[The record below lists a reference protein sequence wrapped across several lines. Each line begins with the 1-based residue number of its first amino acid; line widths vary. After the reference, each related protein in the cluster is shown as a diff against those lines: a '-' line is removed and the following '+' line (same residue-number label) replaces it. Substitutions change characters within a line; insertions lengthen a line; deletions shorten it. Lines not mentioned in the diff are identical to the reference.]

1 MTAATTTIELAP
13 PPVLDL
19 VAVGDRIEALLDV
32 TRASPDQRS
41 YERAEE
47 LVRLLTDLYGGALAR
62 VVELLGE
69 EAPAAMD
76 RLLADELVSSLLL
89 VHDLHPESL
98 AVRVE
103 AALDSVRPLLAGHG
117 GDVELL
123 DVDVDASAVHLRLLG
138 SCDGCPSSA
147 STLQHAVEEAIYAA
161 APEVAIIDVDEATE
175 TPAGPGAVPVVLGA
189 KPVYES
195 CPAEPEAP

>member
-1 MTAATTTIELAP
+1 MTATMDPVMAP
-13 PPVLDL
+13 ALDL
-19 VAVGDRIEALLDV
+19 VAVGERIEALLDV

-69 EAPAAMD
+69 EAPEAMD
-76 RLLADELVSSLLL
+76 RLLADELVSSLFL

-103 AALDSVRPLLAGHG
+103 GALDAVRPLLAGHG

-123 DVDVDASAVHLRLLG
+123 DVDVDAAAVHLRLLG

-161 APEVAIIDVDEATE
+161 APEVAIIDVDEATDAAA
-175 TPAGPGAVPVVLGA
+175 PAGPGPVPIALGS
-189 KPVYES
+189 KPVYDS
-195 CPAEPEAP
+195 CPAEPVAP